1 MTNLKITSAGISAA
15 NAAQNN
21 GFDIEITEIGLGSGH
36 RIFDLD
42 MTALVTESK
51 RLAAHVQTSAQ
62 GNVAHISCIDESTD
76 EYQIH
81 ELGLFLSDGTL
92 FAYFSDSSPI
102 NVKTASS
109 FLPIAFNLVIKVDGL
124 DFTISDSASFIIPHA
139 REISAGIIRIA
150 PQSLA
155 ADGVDAITAITP
167 KTLKFIIDT
176 KIKRASISGRGLIE
190 IATSAEAIEGIDN
203 TRAIT
208 PSGVKQSILK
218 NVPDATTAIYGK
230 VRLTAADDNDFDNQ
244 SYAMT
249 LKTFKALMVYENLTG
264 SPEKFDPKDHN
275 HTANDIISGVLNI
288 NRIPNLP
295 ASKITSGTISALRLP
310 PASTAVKGIIEK
322 ATSAEARTGTDSLR
336 AVTPSGVKAAIND
349 HLPIGAILMWAGSV
363 AAIPAKYKLCNGAN
377 GTPDLRNRFII
388 GAGGSHNPRQTGGA
402 NQKTTSSN
410 GGHNH
415 TASTSVNVQDHILT
429 IAEMPRHSH
438 DINAVYESFSD
449 NMSGADSEGF
459 KSTHRDN
466 YVTTLNSGG
475 GGGHDHGASASTRI
489 TAGGSHNHSV
499 DVRPP
504 FYALCF
510 IMKIS

>member
-1 MTNLKITSAGISAA
+1 MTNLKITNAGITAA

-21 GFDIEITEIGLGSGH
+21 GFDIKITEIGLGSGH
-36 RIFDLD
+36 RIFDLA

-139 REISAGIIRIA
+139 REVSAGIIRIA
-150 PQSLA
+150 PESLA

-190 IATSAEAIEGIDN
+190 IATSAEAIEGTDN

-208 PSGVKQSILK
+208 PSGVKQSILR

-230 VRLTAADDNDFDNQ
+230 VRLTAADDNDFNNQ

-249 LKTFKALMVYENLTG
+249 LKTFKTLMVYENLSG
-264 SPEKFDPKDHN
+264 APARFDPKDHN
-275 HTANDIISGVLNI
+275 HTADDIISGIFAAGRIPSLDALKIASGIFAAARIPDFPASKIISGIFNI
-288 NRIPNLP
+288 NRTPNLP

-322 ATSAEARTGTDSLR
+322 ATKTPKQEQEQTARGL
-336 AVTPSGVKAAIND
+336 
-349 HLPIGAILMWAGSV
+349 
-363 AAIPAKYKLCNGAN
+363 
-377 GTPDLRNRFII
+377 
-388 GAGGSHNPRQTGGA
+388 
-402 NQKTTSSN
+402 
-410 GGHNH
+410 
-415 TASTSVNVQDHILT
+415 
-429 IAEMPRHSH
+429 
-438 DINAVYESFSD
+438 
-449 NMSGADSEGF
+449 
-459 KSTHRDN
+459 
-466 YVTTLNSGG
+466 
-475 GGGHDHGASASTRI
+475 
-489 TAGGSHNHSV
+489 
-499 DVRPP
+499 
-504 FYALCF
+504 
-510 IMKIS
+510 